1 MKISKFR
8 AQEALQ
14 RLEKVI
20 DEELWSI
27 SFELESEYNIDNP
40 HEEEINN
47 REHPVYLLGYFEAYT
62 RIRNQ
67 LKNKLKEVVNE

>member
-27 SFELESEYNIDNP
+27 SFELENEYNIKKP

-62 RIRNQ
+62 RMRGQ